1 MWFKMSSITWKL
13 LLPISMIFSAASLL
27 TPTPEK
33 REWGGKR
40 HKKKKKKK
48 NWMFTTTR
56 TPEQWAKWVFILTC
70 IFFFFFVLV
79 FPLGAMTI
87 LWRAREGRAPLFLGT
102 TSTCKQ
108 PFRYLSYSMH
118 LICLSLL
125 FIYTYPVCYSMNLYT
140 SRNYLSIQCYSHCWS
155 FISPRKW
162 PTLCQLS

>member
-70 IFFFFFVLV
+70 IFFFFVMV